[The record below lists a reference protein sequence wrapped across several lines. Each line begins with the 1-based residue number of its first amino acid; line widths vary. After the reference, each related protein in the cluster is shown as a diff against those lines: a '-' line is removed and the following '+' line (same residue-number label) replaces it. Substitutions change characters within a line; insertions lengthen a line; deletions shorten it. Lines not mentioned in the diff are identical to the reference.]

1 MPRQIPKLIM
11 GGKIVQ
17 MPMALDDAG
26 EDPLSCENCY
36 SVWDE
41 MSVKFF
47 VYADGGFR
55 CARCGTGYKFE
66 ENESDGE

>member
-1 MPRQIPKLIM
+1 MARQIPRLIM
-11 GGKIVQ
+11 GGNIVQ
-17 MPMALDDAG
+17 IALDEAS
-26 EDPLSCENCY
+26 EEPMSCENCY

-66 ENESDGE
+66 ESVNDGGE